1 MLSTEKIKS
10 FIRQPELISSEEI
23 PHLLELT
30 NIFPMSSTFKLLYL
44 NGLKNSDDLRFNTE
58 LERLAAGISDRSQLY
73 FLSKKSKDFVSAE
86 QTFTNSVAP
95 TIPSETVNE
104 SISSEENLTTQAEE
118 IPVENNELFNEESLQ
133 TEATETL
140 NSENQTE
147 EIVSEERNEV
157 LAIETIEEAVQDE
170 SISEEIET
178 ESTIEEPI
186 IEEITETPTIDIQD
200 ETQEL
205 TVKSETEIEIEVAQE
220 NTEISNQFQPII
232 PDKIEYIEQTQ
243 EQLEEENEVAAE
255 NDGFSILLS
264 LNEDKNESKID
275 SVSEN
280 DDLSELYLAEASG
293 QDYLS
298 SLPYEEEVN
307 EEIEAA
313 ISLVELVGE
322 VEIEEEKV
330 LEKEQSFSSIEI
342 QNEPTEIQTEETH
355 SEQKQEPLTIS
366 AKRSFTAWLKAS
378 SLTKS
383 ENDKEDLVEK
393 EASFEEQKTE
403 DNIATES
410 LTELP
415 IIQQTQEEEIVK
427 NEVVESNENESVIE
441 FIPIERPKREFFNPI
456 KKAKESL
463 DEDKMPVSETLAKI
477 FVLQKNYSK
486 AIYVYEQLGL
496 IFPEKKSFF
505 AAQIENIN
513 KKIKE

>member
-30 NIFPMSSTFKLLYL
+30 SIFPMSSTFKLLYL
-44 NGLKNSDDLRFNTE
+44 NGLKNSDDIRFNTE

-86 QTFTNSVAP
+86 QTFTNSSAP
-95 TIPSETVNE
+95 IIPLETVNE
-104 SISSEENLTTQAEE
+104 SFSSVENLTTKAEE
-118 IPVENNELFNEESLQ
+118 IPIESNEFVNEDSLQ

-147 EIVSEERNEV
+147 EIISEEKNEF
-157 LAIETIEEAVQDE
+157 LATETIEEALQNE
-170 SISEEIET
+170 SISEEIE
-178 ESTIEEPI
+178 SKVEEPFV
-186 IEEITETPTIDIQD
+186 EEITETPTVDIQD

-205 TVKSETEIEIEVAQE
+205 TEKSETEIEIEVAQE

-232 PDKIEYIEQTQ
+232 PENIEQANQTQ
-243 EQLEEENEVAAE
+243 GLIEEENEVAAE
-255 NDGFSILLS
+255 NEGFSILLS
-264 LNEDKNESKID
+264 LNEDKKESKIH
-275 SVSEN
+275 SISEN

-298 SLPYEEEVN
+298 SLAYEEEVN

-313 ISLVELVGE
+313 ISLVELVGD
-322 VEIEEEKV
+322 VEIEKEEV
-330 LEKEQSFSSIEI
+330 LEIESNFSFTET

-355 SEQKQEPLTIS
+355 LEQKHEPLTIS

-378 SLTKS
+378 SLPKS

-393 EASFEEQKTE
+393 ETSFEEQKTE

-410 LTELP
+410 FTELP
-415 IIQQTQEEEIVK
+415 IIQETQEEEIVK

-496 IFPEKKSFF
+496 IFPKKKSFF
-505 AAQIENIN
+505 VAQIENIN